1 MKNAVSGAAYGAAGA
16 GALAMPMSAYAHHA
30 MDGALPGNLLQ
41 GLVSGLAHPIIG
53 LDHFLFVIAL
63 GAACHYFGRRAATA
77 AVFVGGTLAG
87 TVFHLLQATL
97 AYPDVWVALSLLLL
111 GAWFYAGHS
120 FMKSYGM
127 VVFFSLAGIAH
138 GYAYGES
145 IVGAEPTPMI
155 AYLAGFTLV
164 QLAVMFAASA
174 AARYLD
180 RTKPEFRGAHA
191 LGGIMSI
198 AGVAF
203 LALAF
208 G

>member
-1 MKNAVSGAAYGAAGA
+1 MSAQYLMRRWRSRIGPPRVDVPLLIALLLLIGAGLVVLFSAAG
-16 GALAMPMSAYAHHA
+16 
-30 MDGALPGNLLQ
+30 DNER
-41 GLVSGLAHPIIG
+41 LVVSQAI
-53 LDHFLFVIAL
+53 
-63 GAACHYFGRRAATA
+63 RM
-77 AVFVGGTLAG
+77 FVGLLA
-87 TVFHLLQATL
+87 L
-97 AYPDVWVALSLLLL
+97 WVISRIPPSQLRLWTPWLFALSLLLL
-111 GAWFYAGHS
+111 GAWFYSGHS
-120 FMKSYGM
+120 FMKSYGT